1 MTRGLLFFAAALA
14 LSAQPVFRERLLGS
28 GASIRGAALSPDGA
42 RLYTWGD
49 GARVWDPGTGRSRA
63 IARGRF
69 DSAGCLFDGQLVLA
83 GHGRLL
89 RGRETIDTGIDM
101 QDCVEATLFS
111 RRGLLVIHRGMQVRF
126 YEPPRQ
132 PAGRW
137 PYREI
142 YSFYTP
148 SLQGGLLVEDVD
160 GDGRP
165 DIFCGNYWIRSPEE
179 FHLPWRLY
187 AINTYSETPASALMR
202 LALVG
207 EDLAAAQRALTDAR
221 FVLFERPPVLTD
233 QWIAHPLPGAPVRPE
248 ALAAGDVDGDGRVDI
263 VAGENNGSGS
273 RLLWLR
279 NEGGRRFAV
288 HTVAS
293 GAPVV
298 GAWVRRGNI
307 LAARADGVRY
317 YQSAKR

>member
-1 MTRGLLFFAAALA
+1 
-14 LSAQPVFRERLLGS
+14 
-28 GASIRGAALSPDGA
+28 
-42 RLYTWGD
+42 
-49 GARVWDPGTGRSRA
+49 VWDPGAGRA
-63 IARGRF
+63 HAVARGRF
-69 DSAGCLFDGQLVLA
+69 EPAGCLFDGQLVLS
-83 GHGRLL
+83 GNGRLL
-89 RGRETIDTGIDM
+89 RGRESIDTGIDM
-101 QDCVEATLFS
+101 QDCADATLFS

-126 YEPPRQ
+126 YEPPRT
-132 PAGRW
+132 PAARW

-165 DIFCGNYWIRSPEE
+165 DILCGNYWIQSPGE
-179 FHLPWRLY
+179 FHLPWRLF
-187 AINTYSETPASALMR
+187 AINTYSDTPASALMR

-207 EDLAAAQRALTDAR
+207 KDLAAAQRALGAPR

-248 ALAAGDVDGDGRVDI
+248 ALAAGDVDGDGRVDL
-263 VAGENNGSGS
+263 VAGENNGSSS

-288 HTVAS
+288 HRVAS

-298 GAWVRRGNI
+298 GVWVLRGSI
-307 LAARADGVRY
+307 LAVRADGARFH
-317 YQSAKR
+317 QFARR